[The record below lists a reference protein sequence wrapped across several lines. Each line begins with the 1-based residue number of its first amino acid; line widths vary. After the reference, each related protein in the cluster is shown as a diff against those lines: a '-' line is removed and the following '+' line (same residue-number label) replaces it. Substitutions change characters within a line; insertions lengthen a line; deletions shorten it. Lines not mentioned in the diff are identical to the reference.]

1 MPRIARLIVPDIPHH
16 ITQRGNR
23 RQRVFFSDAD
33 KSLYLRLL
41 LDNSAV
47 VGLSW
52 LAYCLMD
59 NHVHMVGIPKDKDD
73 FACALGETHRKYST
87 IINIRE
93 KWKGHLWQ
101 GRYGSCPLDDI
112 HLYAAIRYVE
122 RNPVRAKLVEKAED
136 YPWSSAR
143 SHLLLLDDPLLAGTQ
158 ERLNFGDWRRYLAEA
173 DEEKFMKAIRLHERT
188 GRPLGSEAFLAKLEA
203 LTGRILKKKRTGP
216 KAKGLK
222 NLRSLAERN

>member
-1 MPRIARLIVPDIPHH
+1 MPRIARLIVPEIPHH

-23 RQRVFFSDAD
+23 RQRVFFSGSD

-41 LDNSAV
+41 FDNSTEA
-47 VGLSW
+47 GLRF

-59 NHVHMVGIPKDKDD
+59 NHVHLIGIPKDKDD
-73 FACALGETHRKYST
+73 FASALGETHRKYST

-112 HLYAAIRYVE
+112 HLYAAVRYVE
-122 RNPVRAKLVEKAED
+122 RNPVRAGLVDRAEE

-143 SHLLLLDDPLLAGTQ
+143 SHLSLRDDPLLAGTHGC
-158 ERLNFGDWRRYLAEA
+158 LDFGNWSKYL
-173 DEEKFMKAIRLHERT
+173 EEKDDQAFLKTIRLHERT
-188 GRPLGSEAFLAKLEA
+188 GRPLGTEEFLAKLEA
-203 LTGRILKKKRTGP
+203 LTGRSLKKKKTGP
-216 KAKGLK
+216 KTSRIKESPLLVGE
-222 NLRSLAERN
+222 N

>member
-1 MPRIARLIVPDIPHH
+1 MPQIARLVVPDIPHH

-23 RQRVFFSDAD
+23 KQRVFFSDTD

-41 LDNSAV
+41 LESSSE
-47 VGLSW
+47 VGLRW

-59 NHVHMVGIPKDKDD
+59 NHVHLVGIPKDKDD
-73 FACALGETHRKYST
+73 FAGALGETHRKYST

-112 HLYAAIRYVE
+112 HLHAAVRYVE
-122 RNPVRAKLVEKAED
+122 RNPVRARLVEKAEE

-143 SHLLLLDDPLLAGTQ
+143 SHLLLCDDPLLAETKGY
-158 ERLNFGDWRRYLAEA
+158 LDFGDWNKYLADQ
-173 DEEKFMKAIRLHERT
+173 DEEAFTKALRLHDRT
-188 GRPLGSEAFLAKLEA
+188 GRPLGSEEFLAKLEA
-203 LTGRILKKKRTGP
+203 LTGRILRRKKTGRR
-216 KAKGLK
+216 ANRLK
-222 NLRSLAERN
+222 ESPAPVRRN